1 MVFLLISLNKL
12 HYDHSRVKLQP
23 DQEGSDYIN
32 ANFVPGFN
40 SPREFIATQ
49 GRSKLCTD
57 TKKTF
62 ATLIYCLFVFK
73 INILHIYCG
82 RHKRHDSN
90 LALGFRGVS
99 GFLKVGGKL

>member
-1 MVFLLISLNKL
+1 M

-40 SPREFIATQ
+40 SAREFIATQ

-57 TKKTF
+57 IKKTF
-62 ATLIYCLFVFK
+62 ATLIFSLNEHCTYCISLNKV
-73 INILHIYCG
+73 
-82 RHKRHDSN
+82 
-90 LALGFRGVS
+90 RGH
-99 GFLKVGGKL
+99 

>member
-40 SPREFIATQ
+40 SPRKFIATQ
-49 GRSKLCTD
+49 GMSKLCTNI
-57 TKKTF
+57 KKHLF
-62 ATLIYCLFVFK
+62 LFFLMSFYNLI
-73 INILHIYCG
+73 
-82 RHKRHDSN
+82 RP
-90 LALGFRGVS
+90 
-99 GFLKVGGKL
+99 

>member
-12 HYDHSRVKLQP
+12 PYDHSRVKLQP

-57 TKKTF
+57 IKKHLQHLLSF
-62 ATLIYCLFVFK
+62 FLM
-73 INILHIYCG
+73 NIVHI
-82 RHKRHDSN
+82 
-90 LALGFRGVS
+90 
-99 GFLKVGGKL
+99 

>member
-1 MVFLLISLNKL
+1 MLRPNALAFGIYPLYGSISSLLIVFLLISLNKFP
-12 HYDHSRVKLQP
+12 YDHSRVKLQP

-57 TKKTF
+57 INETF
-62 ATLIYCLFVFK
+62 ATLI
-73 INILHIYCG
+73 IYFFT
-82 RHKRHDSN
+82 K
-90 LALGFRGVS
+90 
-99 GFLKVGGKL
+99 

>member
-1 MVFLLISLNKL
+1 MVFLLIPLNKL
-12 HYDHSRVKLQP
+12 PYDHSRVKLQP

-57 TKKTF
+57 IKK
-62 ATLIYCLFVFK
+62 
-73 INILHIYCG
+73 NICNTY
-82 RHKRHDSN
+82 
-90 LALGFRGVS
+90 F
-99 GFLKVGGKL
+99 F